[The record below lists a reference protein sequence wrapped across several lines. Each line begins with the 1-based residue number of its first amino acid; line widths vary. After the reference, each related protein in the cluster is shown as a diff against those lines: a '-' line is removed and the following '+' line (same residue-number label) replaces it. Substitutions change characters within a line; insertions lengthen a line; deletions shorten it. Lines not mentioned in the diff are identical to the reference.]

1 MDVSGVMRKKFTSSA
16 MPGLLKA
23 ATILSIGG
31 LVAGCSSNVVR
42 FNDGFYTGA
51 IPTQS
56 EVASSQGSYGQPS
69 YSPGVDPSSTGSIAP
84 GQVGRAGLPRP
95 SDGRTSP
102 PQPVGAVGGQAPLYS
117 QQQQQPAAP
126 TYQAPSYNA
135 PTYNAP
141 NNVSQMT
148 TASVA
153 TQSKPL
159 PAPSSGAGG
168 WSSNG
173 ATQVTLREGETIYN
187 LSRRYGVPADEIMKA
202 NGISDA
208 KSVHVGQQIR
218 IPTYVYS
225 RDAGVSAPDKNP
237 KVAKARS
244 TVGTVGD
251 AAPRPQNRPGTQVAS
266 LGKIDS
272 PAPAPAPARR
282 AVMGDG
288 GLYTVVA
295 GDTLSAISRRTG
307 ASVAAIKQVNSM
319 STDTVRIGQKLIIPG
334 LSAEKSTVA
343 SAKSLDPVK
352 TSTVKSAPAKKIAE
366 YTPPTKSAK
375 PDKGSIRKIE
385 TTETA
390 KAPDSTGVKTMR
402 WPVQG
407 RVVSAFG
414 SNSGGRA
421 NDGIDISV
429 PNGTPVK
436 AAENGVVIYA
446 ADGLKELG
454 KTILVRHSDGV
465 VTVYG
470 HVSDIDVKHGQQV
483 KRGQQI
489 ASSGMS
495 GAAKQPQLH
504 FEVRK
509 NSAPVNPMTYLQ

>member
-56 EVASSQGSYGQPS
+56 EVASSQDYYGQPN

-102 PQPVGAVGGQAPLYS
+102 PQPAGAVGGQAPLYS
-117 QQQQQPAAP
+117 QQQPAAP

-135 PTYNAP
+135 P

-153 TQSKPL
+153 PQSRPL
-159 PAPSSGAGG
+159 AAPAPSAGAGG

-208 KSVHVGQQIR
+208 KSVHAGQQIR

-237 KVAKARS
+237 EVAKARS
-244 TVGTVGD
+244 TVGTVGA
-251 AAPRPQNRPGTQVAS
+251 AAPRPQTRPGTQVAS
-266 LGKIDS
+266 LGKIDNPAPS
-272 PAPAPAPARR
+272 PARK
-282 AVMGDG
+282 AVTADG
-288 GLYTVVA
+288 GLYTVAA

-343 SAKSLDPVK
+343 SAKPLDPVK
-352 TSTVKSAPAKKIAE
+352 TSTVESAPAKKVAE
-366 YTPPTKSAK
+366 YTPPTQSTK
-375 PDKGSIRKIE
+375 PDNGSIRKIE

-407 RVVSAFG
+407 RVISAFG

-470 HVSDIDVKHGQQV
+470 HVADIDVKHGQQV